1 MADLGLTT
9 IATLATAAATAAG
22 GAVAVGQGQAQA
34 DITKKT
40 SEFNARQM
48 EKKAAAERAAAS
60 DKAAAQREKAEF
72 ALSRTRAVAA
82 ASGTGA
88 TSEGVLD
95 LTGDIGQR
103 GDAYARRETWRG
115 EEAANSWLD
124 QAAATRWTGEN
135 NARLQKAAGT
145 AKGIEAG
152 FKVAGSLAGAP
163 GLFGGGED
171 EIIDYNEIGGFK
183 TTTRRGGG
191 YYYRKS

>member
-9 IATLATAAATAAG
+9 IATLATAAATAAS

-34 DITKKT
+34 EITKKT
-40 SEFNARQM
+40 SDFNARQM

-60 DKAAAQREKAEF
+60 DKAAQQREKAEF
-72 ALSRTRAVAA
+72 AQARARAVAA

-103 GDAYARRETWRG
+103 GDAYARRETWIG
-115 EEAANSWLD
+115 DEQAKGLLD

-163 GLFGGGED
+163 GLFGGDDGEVVYEGSGD
-171 EIIDYNEIGGFK
+171 QGWR
-183 TTTRRGGG
+183 TVARRSRGM
-191 YYYRKS
+191 YY